1 MSNRRFAK
9 QHATDLNQPEIILAL
24 NEIGCTCYEMEQPVD
39 LLVEYRSIWIVLE
52 VKNPKGKN
60 KLTKEQEIFFEL
72 TQAPAYV
79 VRNPLEAVTA
89 VVRTWNEVYERLTSD
104 D

>member
-24 NEIGCTCYEMEQPVD
+24 EEIGCVCYEMEQPVD
-39 LLVEYRSIWIVLE
+39 LLIEYEGRWVVLE

-60 KLTKEQEIFFEL
+60 KLTKEQEIFFNR
-72 TQAPAYV
+72 TKAPAYV
-79 VRNPLEAVTA
+79 VRNPLEAIAAVTQ
-89 VVRTWNEVYERLTSD
+89 TIT
-104 D
+104 

>member
-39 LLVEYRSIWIVLE
+39 LLVEYEGKWIVLE

-60 KLTKEQEIFFEL
+60 ALTKEQEIFFSITE
-72 TQAPAYV
+72 APAYV
-79 VRNPLEAVTA
+79 VRSPLEAVT
-89 VVRTWNEVYERLTSD
+89 VIKGLSSRRYRK
-104 D
+104 